1 MVCVS
6 GLFKTR
12 SRQERPSFSR
22 IIAPSPLPPKRTAF
36 EAAGPLP
43 LRVHSLALS
52 DGFLIVLLSWFLCPL
67 IFLHLELKRNQRLNS
82 VAIKHLWQ
90 QHLMGDAV
98 PFTFLVASESH
109 SRCLRDNAL
118 PVSSTP
124 PVWPFPHCALSFLFT
139 SHYLAFYMSHL
150 LICLCHYAIFL
161 SCTWFF
167 S

>member
-52 DGFLIVLLSWFLCPL
+52 DRFLTVLLSWFLCPL

-98 PFTFLVASESH
+98 PFTFLVASEPH

-124 PVWPFPHCALSFLFT
+124 PVWPFPKPPDLFCHPTCRVDYFL
-139 SHYLAFYMSHL
+139 
-150 LICLCHYAIFL
+150 CFL
-161 SCTWFF
+161 
-167 S
+167 